1 MSTAEL
7 TVMNADNLT
16 AEAFQVDL
24 DAIKTEAAQYAL
36 LTINDINDKEGFRVL
51 EEARLT
57 LKRTRNAIDKRR
69 KELGEGARLYVNKV
83 NEVAKELTAI
93 VSPVEDTLEARE
105 KEHLNQLAAVEQQK
119 LSDRMEKLTAI
130 RCQHP
135 ASLVKSMSDKQFDE
149 FLATAT
155 ESHAAAIEAER
166 VAAEEKAAKEA
177 AEAEARRLED
187 ERLKAERE
195 ALERERLEL
204 AEQRRKQEEEDS
216 ARRAQ
221 EQATL
226 KAEQDRLDNA
236 RREQEAALAKQREE
250 EEARLQAQRDE
261 LARQQAEI
269 DAANAERERIEREQR
284 EAEQRALEEA
294 DRLRLIEETKPDREK
309 VLKFLDTLDQLELP
323 VMATPNGERVKQ
335 EIDELLK
342 DASTEARRWV
352 RELLPTN

>member
-1 MSTAEL
+1 
-7 TVMNADNLT
+7 
-16 AEAFQVDL
+16 
-24 DAIKTEAAQYAL
+24 
-36 LTINDINDKEGFRVL
+36 
-51 EEARLT
+51 LT
-57 LKRTRNAIDKRR
+57 LKRTRTAIDKRR

-93 VSPVEDTLEARE
+93 VAPVEDTLEARE

-119 LSDRMEKLTAI
+119 LDERIEKLAAV

-135 ASLVKSMSDKQFDE
+135 ASLVKSMSDKQFEE

-155 ESHAAAIEAER
+155 TTYTAAVEAER
-166 VAAEEKAAKEA
+166 VAAEEKARKEA
-177 AEAEARRLED
+177 EEAEARRLED

-195 ALERERLEL
+195 ALELERKQL
-204 AEQRRKQEEEDS
+204 AEQRRQQEEEDA
-216 ARRAQ
+216 ARRAE
-221 EQATL
+221 EQAAL

-261 LARQQAEI
+261 LALQQAEI

-294 DRLRLIEETKPDREK
+294 DRLRLIEESKPDRAK
-309 VLKFLDTLDQLELP
+309 VLKFLDSIDQFEVP
-323 VMATPNGERVKQ
+323 AMATPNGERVKQ
-335 EIDELLK
+335 EIDELLN

-352 RELLPTN
+352 RELLPAE